1 MILADTHTHLYA
13 EEFTTDIDEVITRA
27 ENEGVNKFYLPAIDS
42 TAHEQMIMLEEKYPG
57 KCIAMMGLHPCY
69 VKDNYISELQIVE
82 DWLAKRKFAAVGE
95 IGLDFYWDKTFTA
108 QQYEAFRMQIEWS
121 LQYKLPIVIHTRNAM
136 AETIAVV
143 KEYAS
148 RGGNGIFHCFSG
160 SYEDAVAITDLG
172 FYLGIGGVLTYKNSG
187 LAEAIAKVDLQ
198 HLVIETDAP
207 YLTPVPYRGKRNE
220 SSYLKYVVEKLT
232 QIKNVSA
239 EEVAAITTA
248 NAEKIFGL

>member
-1 MILADTHTHLYA
+1 MFVDTHTHLYA

-42 TAHEQMIMLEEKYPG
+42 TAHEQMIMLEKKYPG

-143 KEYAS
+143 SFEF
-148 RGGNGIFHCFSG
+148 GGFS
-160 SYEDAVAITDLG
+160 AKLG
-172 FYLGIGGVLTYKNSG
+172 FNIPKSAFEIVVLDHEILDVG
-187 LAEAIAKVDLQ
+187 RL
-198 HLVIETDAP
+198 
-207 YLTPVPYRGKRNE
+207 
-220 SSYLKYVVEKLT
+220 
-232 QIKNVSA
+232 
-239 EEVAAITTA
+239 
-248 NAEKIFGL
+248 